1 MKYSYTFISKIFVF
15 IICIFIFYPFVDKF
29 LNNLLGIQRNLVGR
43 NLIGRNLVEGFTW
56 SRNTINKFNVYQ
68 DTVNL
73 NANQYNMQ
81 VLQEQA
87 SEDEAKE
94 LLRTGY
100 WPWSEDTKKQY
111 IEGVWQNPIIKFQPE
126 AALDYAMKLYN
137 ETAAKRLLSWNTKE
151 GQFLLYGSSNTSSN
165 ALSNDNENSKKN
177 IIKCSED
184 NNPILQKTTV
194 NGYNLFN
201 GFKNTKTVDLESKN
215 IPNEMPGFS
224 FVNGPCNPCS
234 PLNDNPDYSCP
245 FKLNVKGND
254 AISDVWKELWSI

>member
-1 MKYSYTFISKIFVF
+1 
-15 IICIFIFYPFVDKF
+15 
-29 LNNLLGIQRNLVGR
+29 
-43 NLIGRNLVEGFTW
+43 
-56 SRNTINKFNVYQ
+56 
-68 DTVNL
+68 
-73 NANQYNMQ
+73 
-81 VLQEQA
+81 
-87 SEDEAKE
+87 
-94 LLRTGY
+94 
-100 WPWSEDTKKQY
+100 
-111 IEGVWQNPIIKFQPE
+111 
-126 AALDYAMKLYN
+126 
-137 ETAAKRLLSWNTKE
+137 
-151 GQFLLYGSSNTSSN
+151 LYGSSNTSSN